1 VSQSITIE
9 VVGRRIYLRGNTY
22 PHRDTLRRLGCTT
35 TKESGSWETWIG
47 TAKRAAI
54 EQWLESIDPARVVT
68 EPTAGSRAIAE
79 SLGLDRE
86 TPCGIVADK
95 LEDAGRLREARRIRD
110 GLTAQLPPDEV
121 RLAGKVKYK
130 GRIWY
135 LASSI
140 RLTALGSPH
149 QAHLV
154 GLPRPDGTY
163 TEFWVDSQLCEPVKT
178 YHPRQVWDGRPRVFN
193 RTITQYTTLG
203 SIADFIRQQQDPATA
218 RGQCVE
224 CGHWGPSGE
233 PCSGCCGEGVHQ

>member
-86 TPCGIVADK
+86 TPCGIVADR
-95 LEDAGRLREARRIRD
+95 LQDAGRTREAERIRS
-110 GLTAQLPPDEV
+110 GLTAQRPASEV
-121 RLAGKVKYK
+121 RLT
-130 GRIWY
+130 GRGTYQSRSYYFGATTSDGQRIAIY
-135 LASSI
+135 S
-140 RLTALGSPH
+140 
-149 QAHLV
+149 
-154 GLPRPDGTY
+154 LPRADGTY
-163 TEFWVDSQLCEPVKT
+163 HERWVPVTEVTRTKT
-178 YHPRQVWDGRPRVFN
+178 YQPREVWDGRHHSN